1 MCFRKRICKTIGI
14 ISSLDGDVYDN
25 GLYKFLITDW
35 IYPLI
40 NHSDYDGE
48 LTVSEMKKVIPRLE
62 WVFDQ
67 WRVESNPSAEYDL
80 ITGEQLVNDMKIASK

>member
-1 MCFRKRICKTIGI
+1 
-14 ISSLDGDVYDN
+14 
-25 GLYKFLITDW
+25 
-35 IYPLI
+35 
-40 NHSDYDGE
+40 
-48 LTVSEMKKVIPRLE
+48 MKKVIPRLE